1 MTRRTKA
8 DWIAEGR
15 RIERSDTLAHMDATA
30 AACARSG
37 ERGDDGAKL
46 LGQRL
51 SALRDGLNAGIH
63 VGDAD
68 NG

>member
-15 RIERSDTLAHMDATA
+15 RIERADTLAHMDATA
-30 AACARSG
+30 GACARSG
-37 ERGDDGAKL
+37 DRGDDGAKL

-51 SALRDGLNAGIH
+51 NAFRDGLSAGIH
-63 VGDAD
+63 EGEAK
-68 NG
+68 